1 MKYIKWAESY
11 TRQTGQALRE
21 EIASIIEDVRT
32 NGDKAVLS
40 YCEKLDQST
49 QQSIRVERSMIE
61 RAYTMTPA
69 TLLDDIRFCAHNV
82 EEFAKRQLETF
93 QDMPETEI
101 APGVMIGTRIIP
113 MDSCACYV
121 PGGTYPLFSSALML
135 AIPARIAGVQRICA
149 CSPVVMGTDA
159 VHPHTLAAMDIAGVT
174 EIYAV
179 GGAQAIAA
187 FSYGTESIRPVD
199 LIVGT
204 GSQFVIEAKRQ
215 CFGQV
220 GVDYLA
226 GPSDMLVIADETA
239 DPNLVAADLVA
250 QSEHSPVA
258 KGILIST
265 SEELCS
271 RVMGEIDRVLQVLPT
286 AELARAAW
294 DNYGQVILVDS
305 VDEAVDIV
313 NELAPEYLELQF
325 QEPEKY
331 ISRFRNYGGMFIGSL
346 AGEAIADYASG
357 INHNLPTVQGARYN
371 SGTYVGTF
379 LKVVPYQHLSKE
391 GVRGIATVAIHMASA
406 EGLFGHANAARLR
419 LKKARS

>member
-1 MKYIKWAESY
+1 MKYIKWAEPY
-11 TRQTGQALRE
+11 TRPTGQVLRE

-49 QQSIRVERSMIE
+49 QEGLRVERSKIE
-61 RAYTMTPA
+61 RAYTLTPA
-69 TLLDDIRFCAHNV
+69 TLLEDIKFCARNV
-82 EEFAKRQLETF
+82 EEFAKRQMETF
-93 QDMPETEI
+93 HDMPETEI
-101 APGVMIGTRIIP
+101 APGVFIGTRIIP

-135 AIPARIAGVQRICA
+135 AIPARIAGVKRICA

-239 DPNLVAADLVA
+239 DPNLIAADLVA
-250 QSEHSPVA
+250 QSEHSPMA
-258 KGILIST
+258 KGVLIAT
-265 SEELCS
+265 SEELCQQVI
-271 RVMGEIDRVLQVLPT
+271 REIDRVLQVLPT

-294 DNYGQVILVDS
+294 QNYGQVILVDS
-305 VDEAVDIV
+305 IEEAVDLA
-313 NELAPEYLELQF
+313 NERAPECLELQI
-325 QEPEKY
+325 QDPETY
-331 ISRFRNYGGMFIGSL
+331 ISRFRNYGGMFIGNL
-346 AGEAIADYASG
+346 AGVSIADYASG
-357 INHNLPTVQGARYN
+357 INHNLPTVHGARYN

-379 LKVVPYQHLSKE
+379 LKVAPYQRLLPE

-406 EGLFGHANAARLR
+406 EGLFGHANSARLR